1 MTNKKREEAL
11 WKEVDNL
18 AFWSSAIS
26 TVLLG
31 ASYFIIP
38 SFIKND
44 LVREFLLGI
53 ITNLI
58 PVFLLFALSYAF
70 LRRIQ
75 AIRSDRDNE
84 VLIQQITSTI
94 RSDVLNELANAQK
107 VVATE
112 LARVQTQVKN
122 LGQTVQEQVQ
132 QKKVQILF
140 TTANPVDTSRLRIS
154 DEIRQVREG
163 LRNSKF
169 SSVFEFTLEVGVRKS
184 DLQALLIEHQPD
196 IFHFSG
202 MSINEGLILE
212 DQQGHAAIISAQEFR
227 KLISIFR
234 DKVQLVFIN
243 GSWSIAIG
251 EEISEEVDFVISTAG
266 AVGDR
271 DAIEFAAAFYQA
283 IGNNVDIE
291 TAFELGLA
299 RLAGREAQY
308 HLFKPKKDG
317 RRYFIS

>member
-1 MTNKKREEAL
+1 MTDKRREEAL
-11 WKEVDNL
+11 WKEVDKL
-18 AFWSSAIS
+18 AFWSSAIAI
-26 TVLLG
+26 VLLS

-38 SFIKND
+38 SFTSND
-44 LVREFLLGI
+44 LVRDFLLGI

-84 VLIQQITSTI
+84 ILIQRITSTI
-94 RSDVLNELANAQK
+94 RSDVLNELANAQHG
-107 VVATE
+107 VTTE
-112 LARVQTQVKN
+112 IARVQTQVKN
-122 LGQTVQEQVQ
+122 LGQVVQEQAQ
-132 QKKVQILF
+132 QKRVKILF
-140 TTANPVDTSRLRIS
+140 TTANPIDTSRLRIS

-169 SSVFEFTLEVGVRKS
+169 SSVFEFVLEVGVRKS

-196 IFHFSG
+196 IFHFAGISV
-202 MSINEGLILE
+202 NEGLVLE
-212 DQQGHAAIISAQEFR
+212 DQQGHSAVISVQEFR
-227 KLISIFR
+227 KLISVFR
-234 DKVQLVFIN
+234 DKIQLVFLN
-243 GSWSIAIG
+243 GNSSIG
-251 EEISEEVDFVISTAG
+251 EEIAEEIDFVVSTAG
-266 AVGDR
+266 PVGDR

-291 TAFELGLA
+291 TAFELGCA
-299 RLAGREAQY
+299 RLAGREAKY

-317 RRYFIS
+317 RRYFIN